1 MFERKLTRKEVELIQ
16 EIETFI
22 KDKHGQAQGHDY
34 SHVLQVTRYA
44 IQIAET
50 IPDEVNPFILICGAL
65 LHDIGRIGTI
75 TGMLH
80 GLRGAT
86 IADEYLESTWVGSD
100 VRKKISRIITR
111 HTPTSMIPPMS
122 IEEKIIYDADAL
134 DRLGLMGMLRGIM
147 GKSGSIESILT
158 DRMQKRE
165 GDYDKLYFEESQRI
179 GDRLQAKTIE
189 VINRFRG
196 ALDKRAEQIAHIE
209 WPVERI
215 VMSGGEGECPGV

>member
-1 MFERKLTRKEVELIQ
+1 MFERKLTRKEVELIK
-16 EIETFI
+16 EIEAFI
-22 KDKHGQAQGHDY
+22 KDKHSQAQGHDH

-44 IQIAET
+44 IQIAEA

-75 TGMLH
+75 TGELH

-86 IADEYLESTWVGSD
+86 ITDEYLESTWVGAD
-100 VRKKISRIITR
+100 ARKKISRIVTR
-111 HTPTSMIPPMS
+111 HTPTSMISPHS

-158 DRMQKRE
+158 DRMQRRA
-165 GDYDKLYFEESQRI
+165 GDYDQLYFEESQRI
-179 GDRLQAKTIE
+179 GERLQAKTVK
-189 VINRFRG
+189 VIKSFRE

-215 VMSGGEGECPGV
+215 VMSGEEGE

>member
-1 MFERKLTRKEVELIQ
+1 MFERRLTRKEIELIK
-16 EIETFI
+16 EIEAFI
-22 KDKHGQAQGHDY
+22 KDKHSQAQGHDY

-44 IQIAET
+44 IQIAEA
-50 IPDEVNPFILICGAL
+50 IPDEVNPFILICAAL
-65 LHDIGRIGTI
+65 FHDIGRIGTI
-75 TGMLH
+75 TGVLH

-86 IADEYLESTWVGSD
+86 IADEYLESTWVGAD
-100 VRKKISRIITR
+100 VRKKISRIVTR

-134 DRLGLMGMLRGIM
+134 DRLGLMGMLRGIV
-147 GKSGSIESILT
+147 GKSGSIEDILT
-158 DRMQKRE
+158 DRIQKRE

-179 GDRLQAKTIE
+179 GEQLQAETIE
-189 VINRFRG
+189 VIQRFRK

-215 VMSGGEGECPGV
+215 AISSEEKE

>member
-1 MFERKLTRKEVELIQ
+1 MFERKLTRKEVELIKD
-16 EIETFI
+16 IEAFI

-44 IQIAET
+44 IQIAEA
-50 IPDEVNPFILICGAL
+50 IPDEVNPFILICAAL
-65 LHDIGRIGTI
+65 FHDIGRIGTI

-86 IADEYLESTWVGSD
+86 ITDEYFESTWVSSD
-100 VRKKISRIITR
+100 VRKKISRIVTR
-111 HTPTSMIPPMS
+111 HTPTSMIPPRS

-158 DRMQKRE
+158 NRMQKRE

-179 GDRLQAKTIE
+179 GEKLQAKTIE
-189 VINRFRG
+189 VINRFRE
-196 ALDKRAEQIAHIE
+196 ALDKRAEQIAYIE
-209 WPVERI
+209 WPVERT
-215 VMSGGEGECPGV
+215 VMSDEEGE

>member
-1 MFERKLTRKEVELIQ
+1 MFERKLTRKEVELIK
-16 EIETFI
+16 EIEAFI

-44 IQIAET
+44 IQVAEA

-65 LHDIGRIGTI
+65 FHDIGRIGTI
-75 TGMLH
+75 TGVLH

-86 IADEYLESTWVGSD
+86 IADEYLESTWVGPD

-111 HTPTSMIPPMS
+111 HTPTSMIPPRS
-122 IEEKIIYDADAL
+122 IEEKVIYDADAL

-147 GKSGSIESILT
+147 GKSGSIEDILT
-158 DRMQKRE
+158 DRMQKRA

-179 GDRLQAKTIE
+179 GERLQAKTVQ
-189 VINRFRG
+189 VIKSFRE
-196 ALDKRAEQIAHIE
+196 ALDRRAEQIAHIE
-209 WPVERI
+209 WPVEITVTR
-215 VMSGGEGECPGV
+215 SEERE

>member
-1 MFERKLTRKEVELIQ
+1 MFKRKLTHKEVKLIK

-44 IQIAET
+44 IQIAEA
-50 IPDEVNPFILICGAL
+50 IPDEVDPFVLICAAL
-65 LHDIGRIGTI
+65 FHDIGRIGTI
-75 TGMLH
+75 TEVLH
-80 GLRGAT
+80 GLRGAA
-86 IADEYLESTWVGSD
+86 IADEYLESTWVSAD

-111 HTPTSMIPPMS
+111 HTPTSMIPPQS

-147 GKSGSIESILT
+147 GKSGSIEDILT
-158 DRMQKRE
+158 DRMQKRAD
-165 GDYDKLYFEESQRI
+165 DYDKLYFEASQRI
-179 GDRLQAKTIE
+179 GEQLQAKTIQ
-189 VINRFRG
+189 VISRFRE

-209 WPVERI
+209 WPVERT
-215 VMSGGEGECPGV
+215 VVSGEEGE

>member
-1 MFERKLTRKEVELIQ
+1 MFERKLTRKEVELIK
-16 EIETFI
+16 EIEAFI
-22 KDKHGQAQGHDY
+22 EEKHGQAQGHDY

-44 IQIAET
+44 IQIAEA
-50 IPDEVNPFILICGAL
+50 IPDEVNPFILICAAL

-75 TGMLH
+75 TGVLH

-86 IADEYLESTWVGSD
+86 IADEYLESTWVSSD

-111 HTPTSMIPPMS
+111 HTPTSMIPPRS
-122 IEEKIIYDADAL
+122 VEEKIIYDADAL

-158 DRMQKRE
+158 NRMQKRE

-179 GDRLQAKTIE
+179 GEKLQAKTIE
-189 VINRFRG
+189 VINRFRE
-196 ALDKRAEQIAHIE
+196 ALDKRAEQIAYIE
-209 WPVERI
+209 WPVERT
-215 VMSGGEGECPGV
+215 VMSDEEGE

>member
-1 MFERKLTRKEVELIQ
+1 MFERKLTRKEVELIK

-44 IQIAET
+44 IQIAEA
-50 IPDEVNPFILICGAL
+50 IPDEVNPFILICAAL
-65 LHDIGRIGTI
+65 FHDIGRIGTI
-75 TGMLH
+75 TGVLH

-111 HTPTSMIPPMS
+111 HTPTSMIPPRS
-122 IEEKIIYDADAL
+122 VEEKVIYDADAL

-147 GKSGSIESILT
+147 GKSGSIEDILT

-179 GDRLQAKTIE
+179 GERLQAKTVE
-189 VINRFRG
+189 VINRFRE

-209 WPVERI
+209 WPVKRM
-215 VMSGGEGECPGV
+215 VMSGEEGE